1 MKKNEILKYKVLN
14 ELAEQDGIV
23 IFGSGEDVDVPLC
36 ELKQAFSIDAKLYN
50 RSFSNLSIK
59 DALEAYDSCV
69 APIYPET
76 VLLHIG
82 SEDMASFAENASAFE
97 QKYRELI
104 AHIRSGNKKCRI
116 VVISLKNYENDA
128 SVAEMNKHLAYIA
141 DSEKCEFGDIA
152 AKRVWN
158 PRSSM
163 ETASFLHN
171 MGIMRPL
178 TSKRPVYDLVRMIF
192 CYGSC

>member
-36 ELKQAFSIDAKLYN
+36 ELKQAFCIDSKLYN
-50 RSFSNLSIK
+50 RSLSTLSVE
-59 DALEAYDSCV
+59 DAAEAYDACA
-69 APIYPET
+69 APIHPET

-82 SEDMASFAENASAFE
+82 SEDVASFEENAAAFE

-104 AHIRSGNKKCRI
+104 ARIRNGNNKCRI
-116 VVISLKNYENDA
+116 AVISLKNYENDA
-128 SVAEMNKHLAYIA
+128 AVARLNKHLEYIA

-152 AKRVWN
+152 ARHVWN
-158 PRSSM
+158 PLSSM
-163 ETASFLHN
+163 ETASFLQN
-171 MGIMRPL
+171 MGIMRPIRNQ
-178 TSKRPVYDLVRMIF
+178 RPVNDLARMIF
-192 CYGSC
+192 CYGAC

>member
-36 ELKQAFSIDAKLYN
+36 ELKQAFSVDAKLYN
-50 RSFSNLSIK
+50 RSFSNLAI
-59 DALEAYDSCV
+59 AEAREAYDACV
-69 APIYPET
+69 APIHPET

-82 SEDMASFAENASAFE
+82 SEDLTSFAENANTFE
-97 QKYRELI
+97 QKYHELI

-128 SVAEMNKHLAYIA
+128 SIAQLNRHLEYIA

-152 AKRVWN
+152 ARRVWN

-171 MGIMRPL
+171 MGFMRPFRNQ
-178 TSKRPVYDLVRMIF
+178 RPVSDLVRMIF
-192 CYGSC
+192 CYGS

>member
-23 IFGSGEDVDVPLC
+23 IFGSGDDVDVPLC

-50 RSFSNLSIK
+50 RSFSNLSLE
-59 DALEAYDSCV
+59 DAREAYDTCV
-69 APIYPET
+69 APIHPET

-82 SEDMASFAENASAFE
+82 SEDMACFAENASAFE

-104 AHIRSGNKKCRI
+104 AHIRNSNKKCRI

-128 SVAEMNKHLAYIA
+128 AVAQLNKHLEYIA

-152 AKRVWN
+152 SRRVWN

-163 ETASFLHN
+163 ETASFLQN
-171 MGIMRPL
+171 MGIMRPRRNQ
-178 TSKRPVYDLVRMIF
+178 RPVNDLVRMIF
-192 CYGSC
+192 CYGN